1 MSDLA
6 SFRADLLA
14 GPYYLGNEDVIS
26 SLAWKK
32 VGRDEMVVSAEEAA
46 KHASNMEKQSNTD
59 HDNEGSEGGE
69 GVGADDLNPVGLT
82 VVAMVSPENC
92 YLTPC
97 ANWNGPTEFDPS
109 FADIKLNCRL
119 VAPLNSLFAGD
130 FQFAMRTIT
139 KLMAQVETDGYKKSG
154 IFNFNEN
161 PKIGFKIRHIVFEP
175 KEEDDD
181 GDDELKRGD
190 KQKKKADDPSII
202 ELFVLQ
208 DWPVKN
214 AAVKEALE
222 GMENSHVVIPIRA
235 YDVDGD
241 LISPAHYMSK
251 LSGAVVRATLTLS
264 HWKIGRDKRDT
275 YTADIES
282 LRVLVPASVAG
293 SSSPRKRRVAPI
305 AKKDPGSDYAEKT
318 SGKRSTRCRR
328 SKALA

>member
-14 GPYYLGNEDVIS
+14 GPYYMGNEDVIS

-32 VGRDEMVVSAEEAA
+32 VGRDEMVTSAEEGA
-46 KHASNMEKQSNTD
+46 KHASDMEKQANTD

-69 GVGADDLNPVGLT
+69 GAGADDLNPVGLT

-119 VAPLNSLFAGD
+119 VAPSNSPFAGD
-130 FQFAMRTIT
+130 FQIAMKTIT

-154 IFNFNEN
+154 IFNFKEN

-175 KEEDDD
+175 KEEDD
-181 GDDELKRGD
+181 GD
-190 KQKKKADDPSII
+190 

-214 AAVKEALE
+214 AAAKEALE
-222 GMENSHVVIPIRA
+222 GMENSHQVIPIRA

-241 LISPAHYMSK
+241 LIPPTNYMSK

-282 LRVLVPASVAG
+282 LWVLVPASVAG
-293 SSSPRKRRVAPI
+293 SRRLPGTSPSP
-305 AKKDPGSDYAEKT
+305 KK
-318 SGKRSTRCRR
+318 
-328 SKALA
+328 KARHGGA

>member
-14 GPYYLGNEDVIS
+14 GPYYLENEDVIS
-26 SLAWKK
+26 
-32 VGRDEMVVSAEEAA
+32 
-46 KHASNMEKQSNTD
+46 
-59 HDNEGSEGGE
+59 
-69 GVGADDLNPVGLT
+69 
-82 VVAMVSPENC
+82 
-92 YLTPC
+92 
-97 ANWNGPTEFDPS
+97 
-109 FADIKLNCRL
+109 
-119 VAPLNSLFAGD
+119 D

-175 KEEDDD
+175 KEE
-181 GDDELKRGD
+181 
-190 KQKKKADDPSII
+190 SII

-222 GMENSHVVIPIRA
+222 GMENSHQVIPIRA

-293 SSSPRKRRVAPI
+293 SFEPAQTKSSA
-305 AKKDPGSDYAEKT
+305 DCQEGSRYQ
-318 SGKRSTRCRR
+318 SQP
-328 SKALA
+328 

>member
-14 GPYYLGNEDVIS
+14 GPYYLENEDVIS

-175 KEEDDD
+175 KEE
-181 GDDELKRGD
+181 
-190 KQKKKADDPSII
+190 SII

-222 GMENSHVVIPIRA
+222 GMENSHQVIPIRA